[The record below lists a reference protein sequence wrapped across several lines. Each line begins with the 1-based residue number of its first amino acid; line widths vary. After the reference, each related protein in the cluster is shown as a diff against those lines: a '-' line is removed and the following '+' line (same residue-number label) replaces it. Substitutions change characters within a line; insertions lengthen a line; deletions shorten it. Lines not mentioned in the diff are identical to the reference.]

1 MATTPLWGTGSNR
14 ECDAVPD
21 LAHPHVWLGF
31 KHPLVGKTLKVLKV
45 FRLLRLAKMLR
56 LARLKRIL
64 RWVLSADLVLRSE
77 SHPLEPRGVP
87 RS

>member
-1 MATTPLWGTGSNR
+1 M
-14 ECDAVPD
+14 
-21 LAHPHVWLGF
+21 
-31 KHPLVGKTLKVLKV
+31 GKTLKVLKV